1 MSEARPWDLYVRD
14 MLEACARVL
23 EFTDGMDQ
31 AAFLADAR
39 TYHATLHNLA
49 LIGQAATHIPE
60 SVRDSHPDVPWRSI
74 VGARNVIM
82 HQYLGTDDNLIWVM
96 VSRSVPDLMP
106 QLHTL
111 LQEHDEQDD
120 AHAT

>member
-74 VGARNVIM
+74 VGARNV
-82 HQYLGTDDNLIWVM
+82 TP
-96 VSRSVPDLMP
+96 VPR
-106 QLHTL
+106 HR
-111 LQEHDEQDD
+111 
-120 AHAT
+120 